1 MPKDNLLLKLNQCFE
16 LVIASWIG
24 LSIEEIIFKI
34 GLGLIGGEE
43 DLAAFVGGVVR
54 RKDSLP
60 IE

>member
-1 MPKDNLLLKLNQCFE
+1 MPKNDLLLELDQCFE
-16 LVIASWIG
+16 LVIATCIS

-34 GLGLIGGEE
+34 GLGLIGGQE
-43 DLAAFVGGVVR
+43 DLAAFVGDVVR